1 MQRGQGA
8 RRARSWHEYREGVR
22 SDLIRLYFDRYQF
35 LTYSD
40 HDKKNHGRILVRVQ
54 SESVGQFGGI

>member
-1 MQRGQGA
+1 MTA
-8 RRARSWHEYREGVR
+8 RRAHEAAASQGGYR

-54 SESVGQFGGI
+54 SESVGQFGGL

>member
-1 MQRGQGA
+1 MEQKQDALERGF
-8 RRARSWHEYREGVR
+8 R

>member
-1 MQRGQGA
+1 MRGF
-8 RRARSWHEYREGVR
+8 R

>member
-1 MQRGQGA
+1 MNERGF
-8 RRARSWHEYREGVR
+8 R